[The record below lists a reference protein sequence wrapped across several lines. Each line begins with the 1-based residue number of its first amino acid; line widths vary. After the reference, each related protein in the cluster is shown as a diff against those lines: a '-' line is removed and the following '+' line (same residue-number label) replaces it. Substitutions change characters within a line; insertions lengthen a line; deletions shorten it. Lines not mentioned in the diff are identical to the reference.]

1 MIGALSILAP
11 IALPIINSVVDA
23 IGNLAKGAV
32 NNAVDTATSNTKTL
46 LSVSM
51 PSQKSNQITY

>member
-11 IALPIINSVVDA
+11 IALPIINNVVDA

-32 NNAVDTATSNTKTL
+32 NNAIDTATSNTKTL
-46 LSVSM
+46 LSVPM
-51 PSQKSNQITY
+51 PSQKNNQITY

>member
-11 IALPIINSVVDA
+11 IALPIINNVVDA

-46 LSVSM
+46 LSVPM
-51 PSQKSNQITY
+51 PSQKNNQITY